1 MTGRILVI
9 DDDSDLRET
18 LQMLL
23 EQSGFLVTT
32 APNGRA
38 ALEALRSGARPGL
51 ILLDLMMPDM
61 NGWQFL
67 EALRADPSLAS
78 IPTVIM
84 TAHRANDLPLGD
96 VLYKP
101 FDRGNLLATIERH
114 APSAAPGQA
123 QPN

>member
-1 MTGRILVI
+1 MTGRILVV

-23 EQSGFLVTT
+23 EQSGFQATT
-32 APNGRA
+32 APNGQA
-38 ALEALRSGARPGL
+38 ALEALRTGERPIL

-67 EALRADPSLAS
+67 ESVRADPSLSS
-78 IPTVIM
+78 IPIVIM

-101 FDRGNLLATIERH
+101 FDRGNLLAAIQRH
-114 APSAAPGQA
+114 ARPTATEA